1 MNVRGTASASLD
13 DVTQREGMMKRLHN
27 LLLALAT
34 ASLVATASCG
44 RVMHLGSDEPAA
56 QVIFTNQ
63 SLDQADVYTVI
74 DAGVGRRLGTV
85 FAGRTDTLDVPVEVV
100 SRGGTVN
107 IVARLLA
114 RSFNPSTG
122 PLVISSG
129 EVLKVTLPSG
139 EQTLTVLPGQ

>member
-1 MNVRGTASASLD
+1 
-13 DVTQREGMMKRLHN
+13 MKHQHN
-27 LLLALAT
+27 LALAL
-34 ASLVATASCG
+34 AMAGLIGVASCG
-44 RVMHLGSDEPAA
+44 RIMHVGSDEPSA
-56 QVIFTNQ
+56 QVIFINQ
-63 SLDQADVYTVI
+63 SLDQADVYTVT

-122 PLVISSG
+122 PLVISAG
-129 EVLKVTLPSG
+129 EILRVTLPSG
-139 EQTLTVLPGQ
+139 EQTLTVLPGH